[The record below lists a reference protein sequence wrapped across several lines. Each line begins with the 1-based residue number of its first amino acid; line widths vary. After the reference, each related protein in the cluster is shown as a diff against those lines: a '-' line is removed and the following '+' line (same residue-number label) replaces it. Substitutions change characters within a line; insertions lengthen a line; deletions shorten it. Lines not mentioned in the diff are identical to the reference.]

1 MVIAERELATET
13 FTLRLDPKLKEDFA
27 SIAAQEER
35 SVSDVL
41 RDLMQ
46 IYIEKRRRE
55 RFEAEARRQSA
66 LAAESPDEEEV
77 MRWIEDVSDLEA
89 NR

>member
-13 FTLRLDPKLKEDFA
+13 FTLRLDPKLKEDFTL
-27 SIAAQEER
+27 IAAQEER
-35 SVSDVL
+35 SVSEVL
-41 RDLMQ
+41 RDLMLT
-46 IYIEKRRRE
+46 YIEKRRRE